1 MSVEDVDE
9 LYDRFTDS
17 VFRLETLQVYSV
29 PAYDERLRAF
39 IEGRPLPPAPGKE
52 AWVADIRAYT
62 ASGRRVHRVH
72 VLDRPLTDYLRYELH
87 VYRENTAAGEDV
99 RIADRAWHP
108 GLADLTQDF
117 MLFDGDTDHAA
128 AVWVRYTPEGGIHG
142 WDATTDPADVALC
155 RAQRDLAIAHSIA
168 LDEFTIEVLAS

>member
-1 MSVEDVDE
+1 MSIQDVDE
-9 LYDRFTDS
+9 LYDTFTDS
-17 VFRLETLQVYSV
+17 VFRLETLQAYSV

-39 IEGRPLPPAPGKE
+39 LEGRPLPPAPGKE

-62 ASGRRVHRVH
+62 AAGKRVHRVH

-108 GLADLTQDF
+108 GLADLRQDF
-117 MLFDGDTDHAA
+117 IAFDLDTDHAA
-128 AVWVRYTPEGGIHG
+128 VAWVRYTAEGGIIG
-142 WDATTDPADVALC
+142 WDASTDPADVQRC
-155 RAQRDLAIAHSIA
+155 RRDRDIAIAHSMA
-168 LDEFTIEVLAS
+168 LDEFAIEVLAS